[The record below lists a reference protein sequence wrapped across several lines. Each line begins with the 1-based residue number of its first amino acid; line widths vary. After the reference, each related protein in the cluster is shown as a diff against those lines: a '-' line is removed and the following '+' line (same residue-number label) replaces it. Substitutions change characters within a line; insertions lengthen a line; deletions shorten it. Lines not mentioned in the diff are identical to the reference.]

1 MSKGV
6 SQIATAA
13 IYVGITV
20 SAISVA
26 LTAGVPALQNLQD
39 SSSISQMQQ
48 FMQQLDGLVQQVASE
63 GEGSTRTISTNIDRG
78 VLYFQ
83 ESTDSLVYELETDA
97 DVISPQT
104 SIREGNIILSSNAN
118 VKVEEKTVNGVE
130 CYMMENEH
138 VRACIKN
145 IGNST
150 NNENISSSELLQ
162 LYEFKRDD
170 GTTRSVDAN
179 LTVML
184 NEQSD
189 TTSGQGFTTAETGK
203 FIGTGQVTATIST
216 EGYTY
221 DVVFRLP
228 TGSDFMVVDVQNFR

>member
-26 LTAGVPALQNLQD
+26 LSAGVPALQNMQD

-63 GEGSTRTISTNIDRG
+63 GEGSTRTISTTIDRG
-78 VLYFQ
+78 SLLFD
-83 ESTDSLVYELETDA
+83 ESANSLIYELETDA
-97 DVISPQT
+97 GVISPQT
-104 SIREGNIILSSNAN
+104 TIREGNVLLSSNAD
-118 VKVEEKTVNGVE
+118 VKVNETTVEGTD
-130 CYMMENEH
+130 CYMMENEN
-138 VRACIKN
+138 VKACIKD

-150 NNENISSSELLQ
+150 NHKNISTSELLQ

-170 GTTRSVDAN
+170 GTTRSLDAN
-179 LTVML
+179 LSVML
-184 NEQSD
+184 NEQEG
-189 TTSGQGFTTAETGK
+189 TSNGTGYTTAETGD
-203 FIGTGQVTATIST
+203 FIGTGEVRARVES
-216 EGYTY
+216 EGFSY
-221 DVVFRLP
+221 DVFFRLP
-228 TGSDFMVVDVQNFR
+228 TGADFIRVDVQNFR